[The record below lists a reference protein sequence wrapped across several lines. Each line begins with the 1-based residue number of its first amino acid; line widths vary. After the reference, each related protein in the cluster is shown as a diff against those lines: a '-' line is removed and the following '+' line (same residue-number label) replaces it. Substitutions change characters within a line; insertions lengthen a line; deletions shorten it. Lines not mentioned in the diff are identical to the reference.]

1 MADTA
6 ICDNPELWSQIRSAR
21 DSLFSTGFSQKY
33 GSPPASPLQA
43 EGKSTHEKVKE
54 RCSTAGVAA
63 ILPKSAILKPEVTRE
78 KAAESPIESSTK
90 PAVKNSLR
98 VMASQNQ
105 PSEQIPAPPS
115 NTPPAPSSGGP
126 RNQRNRPQPC
136 IPLSYT
142 QIPSKKPRE
151 SRPTGKN
158 LTNGTI
164 PCVPLPHGKHR
175 PHTPQVRSPLTQVP
189 QATISGKN
197 KSAKAVK
204 TTSTTKVTQ
213 QTAVKMSNSDD
224 TDEVLLIKR
233 RANNGRFQHGP
244 KNSKPPRRNCSPKER
259 PQPAQKSMDQPA
271 QHNTDDRR
279 VSQVSGLTE
288 GLHKGVSLP
297 SNHQPEG
304 LTPSPSRT
312 DGMENNRNEQTEDPA
327 EELARLRREALVN
340 AHKGGNQNLT
350 ASPESLARCRDGP
363 GTDPAA
369 NEYREIA
376 KMRAVPR
383 DSMADLNNYYPQSSE
398 AFFMESREDTPP
410 EIIEKELNGQIRLY
424 REWYKKSATAYPK
437 NSGRNERGDDEHFI
451 FLPTPIE
458 KHKRVLTKIR
468 EGRRELTSKVTEEL
482 NGRRSS
488 GSGAI
493 QLYQNS
499 WRDPAIVD
507 WEYCPRCIP
516 DELPY
521 RERFQSW
528 LESTLDCECPV
539 DIFHEAFFN
548 GAAHADGESHMLYL
562 IEMRNYETI
571 LDPADKASND
581 HAHETAAGYCMNVN
595 RQRKLADEAEEHRKR
610 IGHEIRIQARRQPL
624 RSPGSPVAN
633 IYLRPV
639 EDRDVPGLKK
649 IYDWYARN
657 SVDSPNTHD
666 LDEDAVRGRIEE
678 SNNSNLPF
686 IVAIDRRSTTSRSEK
701 VLGYACAR
709 EFDRHEASRFTAE
722 LEVYVRA
729 EHTSLGIGRCL
740 LDKLIELCD
749 ATYRPKS
756 DFEFLNTTKLGYLP
770 GGRRRLARMVFTL
783 GYVGG
788 KEISEHKRVKQW
800 LKAYANFEEQGIL
813 RGLREKNGDLINVVY
828 LVRRAGHSLGNRLE

>member
-43 EGKSTHEKVKE
+43 EGKSTHEEKVKE
-54 RCSTAGVAA
+54 RCQTVEASQQKT
-63 ILPKSAILKPEVTRE
+63 SILKPEVTRE
-78 KAAESPIESSTK
+78 KIAESSIESSTK
-90 PAVKNSLR
+90 PAAKNSLR

-105 PSEQIPAPPS
+105 PSEQISSFPS
-115 NTPPAPSSGGP
+115 TTPPAPSTGVP
-126 RNQRNRPQPC
+126 RNQKTRPQPC
-136 IPLSYT
+136 FPLSYT
-142 QIPSKKPRE
+142 KIPSKKPTDNR
-151 SRPTGKN
+151 
-158 LTNGTI
+158 TI
-164 PCVPLPHGKHR
+164 PCNPPPHGQHR
-175 PHTPQVRSPLTQVP
+175 AHTPHIRSPLTQGP
-189 QATISGKN
+189 QAIISGKN
-197 KSAKAVK
+197 KSSKAFETVNP
-204 TTSTTKVTQ
+204 TEATQ

-224 TDEVLLIKR
+224 TDEVLPIKR

-244 KNSKPPRRNCSPKER
+244 RNPKPPRRNCSPKER
-259 PQPAQKSMDQPA
+259 PQPAQKFVDQPV
-271 QHNTDDRR
+271 QHKTDDRR

-297 SNHQPEG
+297 SNHQPEAS
-304 LTPSPSRT
+304 TPSPSPA
-312 DGMENNRNEQTEDPA
+312 DGMENNRNEPEDPA
-327 EELARLRREALVN
+327 QELARLRREALVN
-340 AHKGGNQNLT
+340 AHKGGNQNPT
-350 ASPESLARCRDGP
+350 ASPEALARCRDGP

-369 NEYREIA
+369 NEYHEIA
-376 KMRAVPR
+376 KMRAFPQ
-383 DSMADLNNYYPQSSE
+383 DSMTDFNNYYPQSSE
-398 AFFMESREDTPP
+398 VFFMDPREDATP
-410 EIIEKELNGQIRLY
+410 ETIEKELNGQIRLY
-424 REWYKKSATAYPK
+424 REWYKKSATAYPE
-437 NSGRNERGDDEHFI
+437 NSGRNESGDDEQFI
-451 FLPTPIE
+451 FSPTPIE
-458 KHKRVLTKIR
+458 KYKRVLTRIR
-468 EGRRELTSKVTEEL
+468 ESRRELRPKVTEEPDR
-482 NGRRSS
+482 RRSS
-488 GSGAI
+488 GSGAT

-499 WRDPAIVD
+499 WKDPAIVD
-507 WEYCPRCIP
+507 WEYCPRCIA

-521 RERFQSW
+521 RERFQNW

-539 DIFHEAFFN
+539 DIFHKAFFN
-548 GAAHADGESHMLYL
+548 GAAHVDGESPMLYL
-562 IEMRNYETI
+562 TEMRNYETI

-610 IGHEIRIQARRQPL
+610 IEHEIRIQARRQPL
-624 RSPGSPVAN
+624 RSPESPVAN

-639 EDRDVPGLKK
+639 DDRDVPGLKE

-666 LDEDAVRGRIEE
+666 LDEDAVRARIEE

-686 IVAIDRRSTTSRSEK
+686 IVAIDRRSASSRSEK

-729 EHTSLGIGRCL
+729 EHTSLGIGKCL

-783 GYVGG
+783 GYVDG

-800 LKAYANFEEQGIL
+800 LRMCANFEEQGTL
-813 RGLREKNGDLINVVY
+813 RGVREKNGDLINVAY